1 MNDFGRVLR
10 IAARNRWSLLGVLTS
25 SFIIALLWGANIGT
39 LYPMV
44 EVVFQGESIPEYA
57 ERRILETDE
66 MVGELE
72 GELLTIKE
80 QLKTS
85 SGNERQELSLRAETI
100 SAKRDVYLN
109 SVDYLRRFQPWI
121 NEHAPGGP
129 YQTLVLIVTVLL
141 AGTFIKL
148 AALLSNLLLVQNI
161 SQRTSLELRSRFFR
175 KALQLDLDFFGD
187 NGSANLTS
195 RLTNDIN
202 HIAEGVNILLGR
214 LVREPLKMIVCLGGA
229 IFVCPR
235 LLLLVLVVV
244 PILGVVMAKLS
255 RAIRRASRKAM
266 EEMTQLYGMLNDAF
280 AGIRVVKAFNTQ
292 GKERA
297 KFQIGAG
304 TYYRKS
310 MKVAFY
316 NTFAR
321 SSSELFGISTVCL
334 AILAGGYLVVNR
346 ETHLLGMQMSSKPL
360 SVGEILMFFG
370 FLIGASDPAR
380 KLSEVWAGL
389 QKGVAA
395 ADRIFEIIDQ
405 PVRVTEPS
413 KPKTSLRGTATVE
426 FENIHYEYPKG
437 PHVLRGLNC
446 QINQGETIAII
457 GPNGSGKSTLI
468 SLLCRFD
475 DPLKGSV
482 KLNGVP
488 INEMGL
494 RDLRRRIALV
504 TQRTILFDETIENNI
519 RYGTPGASSEEVIAA
534 AKMAFAD
541 DFIRDKTPDGYQTVL
556 GTQGVRL
563 SGGQMQRIALARAFL
578 KNPDILILDE
588 ATSQI
593 DLESEQLIHT
603 ALSDFLVDRTGLM
616 ITHRSTSM
624 AMADRILVVESG
636 AISDSGTHQE
646 LIGRNR
652 FYQSLCGNERNHAA

>member
-10 IAARNRWSLLGVLTS
+10 IAARNRWSLFGVLTS

-85 SGNERQELSLRAETI
+85 SGNERQELSVRAEAI

-148 AALLSNLLLVQNI
+148 VALLSNLLLVQNI

-214 LVREPLKMIVCLGGA
+214 LVREPLKMIVW
-229 IFVCPR
+229 
-235 LLLLVLVVV
+235 VVRSSSALDCYYWFSLSY
-244 PILGVVMAKLS
+244 ILGVVMAKLS

-346 ETHLLGMQMSSKPL
+346 ETHLFGMQMSSKPL

-370 FLIGASDPAR
+370 FLSGASDPAR

-389 QKGVAA
+389 QKES
-395 ADRIFEIIDQ
+395 RQ
-405 PVRVTEPS
+405 RTES
-413 KPKTSLRGTATVE
+413 LKSSINRSESLNLQNPKQVFVE
-426 FENIHYEYPKG
+426 PPRLSFENIHYEYPKG

-446 QINQGETIAII
+446 QIKQGETIAII
-457 GPNGSGKSTLI
+457 GPNGSGKSTLH
-468 SLLCRFD
+468 
-475 DPLKGSV
+475 
-482 KLNGVP
+482 
-488 INEMGL
+488 
-494 RDLRRRIALV
+494 
-504 TQRTILFDETIENNI
+504 
-519 RYGTPGASSEEVIAA
+519 
-534 AKMAFAD
+534 
-541 DFIRDKTPDGYQTVL
+541 
-556 GTQGVRL
+556 
-563 SGGQMQRIALARAFL
+563 
-578 KNPDILILDE
+578 
-588 ATSQI
+588 
-593 DLESEQLIHT
+593 QL
-603 ALSDFLVDRTGLM
+603 ALSL
-616 ITHRSTSM
+616 
-624 AMADRILVVESG
+624 
-636 AISDSGTHQE
+636 
-646 LIGRNR
+646 
-652 FYQSLCGNERNHAA
+652 